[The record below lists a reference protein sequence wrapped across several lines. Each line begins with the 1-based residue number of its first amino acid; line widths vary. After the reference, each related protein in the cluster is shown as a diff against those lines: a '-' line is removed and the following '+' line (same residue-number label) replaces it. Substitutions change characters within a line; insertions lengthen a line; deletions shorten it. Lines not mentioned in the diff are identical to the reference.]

1 VRILLIE
8 DYAILRTSVEQR
20 LRQEGYAVDATGE
33 GDEGLWLA
41 TENPY
46 TLVILD
52 LTLPN
57 VDGLEIL
64 KAVRRRGSDV
74 GVIITTARDTV
85 ADRIQGLDSGADD
98 YLVKPFSLDEL
109 MARVRVQVRR
119 INGHHDPILRVGD
132 IEVDQ
137 SARTATRAGNT
148 LELTAKEFALIEL
161 LALRS
166 GQIVSRGDIWEQ
178 LYDFAEET
186 DSNVIDVFVT
196 RLRKKLEA
204 GGLPRVIHTRRGLG
218 YMLAAPDRVK
228 N

>member
-1 VRILLIE
+1 MRILLIE
-8 DYAILRTSVEQR
+8 DYALLRTAVESR

-41 TENPY
+41 KENPY
-46 TLVILD
+46 SLVILD
-52 LTLPN
+52 LTLPQL
-57 VDGLEIL
+57 DGLEIL
-64 KAVRRRGSDV
+64 QAVRSTGRDTA
-74 GVIITTARDTV
+74 VIITTARDTV
-85 ADRIQGLDSGADD
+85 ADRIGGLDSGADD

-109 MARVRVQVRR
+109 MARIRVQLRR
-119 INGHHDPILRVGD
+119 INGHRDPILRIGD

-137 SARTATRAGNT
+137 SSRIASRAGSV
-148 LELTAKEFALIEL
+148 LDLTAKEFALIEL

-166 GQIVSRGDIWEQ
+166 GQIVSRSDIWEQ

-218 YMLAAPDRVK
+218 YMLSKPT
-228 N
+228 